1 MWDMFHYVDH
11 CNTLQVSGQ
20 EVEIAE
26 LDKEGTQE
34 GQQEVKGSYFVLCFS
49 NNKTVEYSNPG
60 SKPS

>member
-1 MWDMFHYVDH
+1 MLDYVDH
-11 CNTLQVSGQ
+11 CNTSQVSGQ

-34 GQQEVKGSYFVLCFS
+34 GQQEVKGLYLSCFS

-60 SKPS
+60 SKPSLK

>member
-1 MWDMFHYVDH
+1 MLDYFDH

-34 GQQEVKGSYFVLCFS
+34 GQQEVKGLYLSCFS

-60 SKPS
+60 SKPSLK

>member
-1 MWDMFHYVDH
+1 M
-11 CNTLQVSGQ
+11 SGQ

-34 GQQEVKGSYFVLCFS
+34 GQQEVKGSYFSCFFFS

-60 SKPS
+60 SQPS

>member
-1 MWDMFHYVDH
+1 MLDYFDH

-34 GQQEVKGSYFVLCFS
+34 GQQEVKGLYLSCFS

-60 SKPS
+60 SNPS

>member
-1 MWDMFHYVDH
+1 MLDYFDH

-34 GQQEVKGSYFVLCFS
+34 GQQEVKGSYFVRCFS
-49 NNKTVEYSNPG
+49 KNKTVEYSNPG
-60 SKPS
+60 SEHS